1 MATLRGGARCDQ
13 KPFQIFGIIA
23 TFILAERQELCL
35 GILLLMESR
44 QCALVYCS
52 RHRQNWRCSFSSVV
66 DSLRLRVCCNDA
78 ISAMPLI
85 RIPEMGF
92 ELALCRWPA
101 VELET
106 WSRGAAGALVLR
118 GAATAGM

>member
-1 MATLRGGARCDQ
+1 
-13 KPFQIFGIIA
+13 
-23 TFILAERQELCL
+23 
-35 GILLLMESR
+35 
-44 QCALVYCS
+44 
-52 RHRQNWRCSFSSVV
+52 
-66 DSLRLRVCCNDA
+66 
-78 ISAMPLI
+78 
-85 RIPEMGF
+85 MGF